1 VELAVPYALAAV
13 PARLALERQQW
24 ARAAALEPRVP
35 ASYPWDR
42 FPAIEA
48 ITWFARALGAARTGD
63 IAAAETALGKLASLR
78 ETAAKASNYWATQV
92 DIQRTAAAAWLAYAK
107 GDEAQALESMR
118 KAAQLEASTE
128 KHPVT
133 PGEVLPAA
141 ELLGDMFME
150 LEQYADARVAYEK
163 SLARSPNR
171 YNSLSGAARAAE
183 REGN

>member
-1 VELAVPYALAAV
+1 
-13 PARLALERQQW
+13 
-24 ARAAALEPRVP
+24 
-35 ASYPWDR
+35 
-42 FPAIEA
+42 
-48 ITWFARALGAARTGD
+48 
-63 IAAAETALGKLASLR
+63 
-78 ETAAKASNYWATQV
+78 
-92 DIQRTAAAAWLAYAK
+92 
-107 GDEAQALESMR
+107 MR